1 VNIRALTATGS
12 FVFVTAEALAFV
24 LPDGEAVLR
33 FSGVALALVFTAALW
48 LLGRGPTP
56 DPVDPAAADS
66 GSVLNR
72 WVERTETQIAWSDT
86 TRADWDRR
94 LRPMLARQFEFAAR
108 QPRARNPAAY
118 EATGRVLFGDE
129 LWAWVDPENISR
141 TGSREKGPGRAAFTD
156 IIERL
161 ERL

>member
-1 VNIRALTATGS
+1 LAVIGAC
-12 FVFVTAEALAFV
+12 VFVVAEVLAFV

-33 FSGVALALVFTAALW
+33 VSGVALALAFAAARW
-48 LLGRGPTP
+48 FLGNGPTP
-56 DPVDPAAADS
+56 EPTDTATNES
-66 GSVLNR
+66 GSVLSR
-72 WVERTETQIAWSDT
+72 WVERTETQIEWSDT
-86 TRADWDRR
+86 TRSDWDRR

-129 LWAWVDPENISR
+129 LWGWVDPENVSR
-141 TGSREKGPGRAAFTD
+141 TGAREKGPGRAVFTD

>member
-1 VNIRALTATGS
+1 MRAFAALGSCVFIAAT
-12 FVFVTAEALAFV
+12 ALAFV
-24 LPDGEAVLR
+24 LPDGGMVLR
-33 FSGVALALVFTAALW
+33 FSGIALALAFITARW
-48 LLGRGPTP
+48 LMGRGPTP
-56 DPVDPAAADS
+56 EQFDPASYDS
-66 GSVLNR
+66 GSVLSR
-72 WVERTETQIAWSDT
+72 WVERTETQIEWSDT
-86 TRADWDRR
+86 TRSDWDRR

-129 LWAWVDPENISR
+129 LWAWVDPENVSR
-141 TGSREKGPGRAAFTD
+141 TGAREKGPGREVFTD